1 MANRNFPNSRIY
13 TGHIMPVLIDCNFIV
28 DSTNANNLG
37 IRSLKG
43 PYVQSV
49 TMQALSGGGGFPP
62 GSPNLATSA
71 SYAVLAASAI
81 SNTGS
86 SVLTGDLGLFPG
98 TSVTGFPPGTVIG
111 TQHITDSFASQA
123 ELDALAAYNEL
134 RSRPSTTIPA
144 ILDGQTLSAGVYSEA
159 SGTFNLAASGNGTLT
174 LNGSATDIFVFNAAS
189 TVVTG
194 AGGIPTI
201 ALTGG
206 ALASNVYWTAGS
218 SATLNV
224 SGSGV
229 FEGTMI
235 AQASVTIDGG
245 SAQGRLFALTGA
257 VTISAATAI
266 TVIGPSGPTHVA
278 GTPGPGTIVVRLQ
291 DAYNRLYTGGH
302 AIVSPVSGTALKI
315 DNSALT
321 AGVAYII
328 STLGSSTAAQWHAL
342 GVPAGVTPAV
352 GVAFIASSVGAGA
365 NSSTSRVM
373 ATAAAGSSV
382 ASIETV
388 GDANL
393 SANPN
398 PSANQGF
405 GAQIILQTRTYGGA
419 IAAPVDGSVISLSFL
434 LSNSSILVQGE

>member
-1 MANRNFPNSRIY
+1 
-13 TGHIMPVLIDCNFIV
+13 MPVLLDCNFIV
-28 DSTNANNLG
+28 DSTNGNQLG

-49 TMQALSGGGGFPP
+49 TMQALSGGGGFPV

-71 SYAVLAASAI
+71 SYAVLASSAI
-81 SNTGS
+81 TNTGS

-98 TSVTGFPPGTVIG
+98 TSVTGFPPGTVTG

-123 ELDALAAYNEL
+123 EVDATAAYTEL
-134 RSRPSTTIPA
+134 RSRSSTPIAA
-144 ILDGQTLSAGVYSEA
+144 ILDGQTLSAGVYVES

-189 TVVTG
+189 TLVTG
-194 AGGIPTI
+194 AGGTPTI

-206 ALASNVYWTAGS
+206 ALASNVYWTCGS

-229 FEGTMI
+229 FEGTVI
-235 AQASVTIDGG
+235 ADASVTIDGG

-266 TVIGPSGPTHVA
+266 TVNGPSGPTHVA
-278 GTPGPGTIVVRLQ
+278 GTPAPGTIVVKLQ
-291 DAYNRLYTGGH
+291 DAYSRIYTGSH

-321 AGVAYII
+321 ANTAYVIAV
-328 STLGSSTAAQWHAL
+328 LGSSTPAQWHAL

-373 ATAAAGSSV
+373 TSAAAGSLI

-388 GDANL
+388 GDSNL
-393 SANPN
+393 AINPN

-419 IAAPVDGSVISLSFL
+419 IAAPADGSVISLSFL
-434 LSNSSILVQGE
+434 LGNSSVLVQGE

>member
-1 MANRNFPNSRIY
+1 
-13 TGHIMPVLIDCNFIV
+13 MPVLIDCNFIV